1 MSLKTS
7 VPLSSAADI
16 VVVSAI
22 GVVGTA
28 STVVVIKSDVLALLD
43 IVAVALDSS
52 SCWDDDDVSMSMP
65 LVSAVV
71 GLTLLV
77 TVVTASLRSIIVEPP
92 DVVAIMRDV
101 AGSCIKAVDVVDVGI
116 SELLISA
123 TVKGSGAGSA
133 VEDGDVTS
141 PVGTGEPEISGGWVP
156 LISAVAVVSC
166 AVDMVGSGPSVIMD
180 DVAATSNTVDIA
192 AVLLDVSG
200 DWVDVGKRI
209 TVLLVSAAL
218 EVGGVLDAMESAVDG
233 DDGSKP
239 DISSG
244 VVDMSLRTS
253 VPLSSVADIVVVSA
267 IEVVGTASTVV
278 VIRSDVLA
286 LLDIVVV
293 ALNSSS
299 C

>member
-1 MSLKTS
+1 M
-7 VPLSSAADI
+7 
-16 VVVSAI
+16 
-22 GVVGTA
+22 
-28 STVVVIKSDVLALLD
+28 
-43 IVAVALDSS
+43 
-52 SCWDDDDVSMSMP
+52 
-65 LVSAVV
+65 
-71 GLTLLV
+71 
-77 TVVTASLRSIIVEPP
+77 
-92 DVVAIMRDV
+92 
-101 AGSCIKAVDVVDVGI
+101 GI

-123 TVKGSGAGSA
+123 TVKGGGAGSA

-192 AVLLDVSG
+192 AVVLDVSG